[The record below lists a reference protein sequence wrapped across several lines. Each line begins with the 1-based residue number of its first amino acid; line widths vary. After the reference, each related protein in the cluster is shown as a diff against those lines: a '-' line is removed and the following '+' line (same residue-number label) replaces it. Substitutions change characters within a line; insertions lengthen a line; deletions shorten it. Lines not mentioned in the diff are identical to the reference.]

1 MARQEKQE
9 SGKVVQ
15 SYIGFVLKM
24 KKDEIETL
32 AQLASAPAILIAFA
46 VTWTAIFALLVGGYV
61 LWSVLI

>member
-24 KKDEIETL
+24 KKEEIEKL
-32 AQLASAPAILIAFA
+32 AQLASAPAIFVAFA
-46 VTWTAIFALLVGGYV
+46 VTWTAIFALLVGGYF
-61 LWSVLI
+61 LWMFLI